1 MRERLIARLTDE
13 LSEALSLDETIDVML
28 RVFIPEFADWM
39 SVYLEKRDGTGF
51 EVIAIRHWDERRRW
65 ITEALLGTSYAT
77 EHSATAYVLRTGE
90 PLLHAKYPEDLR
102 ARAIQTQYS
111 EHLKTLGL
119 SSAIVV
125 PFRRR
130 HKVIGAIHVI
140 RGDNPVSFDEE
151 DLSLVEEIA
160 RRLTPA
166 IYKAEA
172 YERERVV
179 AQRFQAAAL
188 PETFPETSGVE
199 YDAVY
204 EAAKTEAR
212 VGGDWYDVF
221 HIDQER
227 LLVSVGDVTGHG
239 LRAATAMVMLRHS
252 LRALSL
258 TTASPRE
265 LMFLLR
271 SLMAKECPDV
281 FATAF
286 IGVFSPATGKFEHV
300 SAGHPA
306 PLIRLPDGSV
316 ESLRG
321 GRRPLLG
328 IGCEK
333 APADA
338 QSTLARDSLLVLFT
352 DGLIEASHDI
362 VDGERRLRTIVA
374 SREVADSNEPAHKI
388 YDTMLPRGSFDDTVV
403 LSIRYL
409 GES

>member
-13 LSEALSLDETIDVML
+13 LSDALSLDETIDVML

-39 SVYLEKRDGTGF
+39 SVYLERRDGPGF
-51 EVIAIRHWDERRRW
+51 EIIAIRHWDEQRRW
-65 ITEALLGTSYAT
+65 ITEALLGTSYIT
-77 EHSATAYVLRTGE
+77 EHSTTAHVLRTGE
-90 PLLHAKYPEDLR
+90 PVLVALYPEDLR
-102 ARAIQTQYS
+102 ARAIHSQYA

-119 SSAIVV
+119 ASAIVV

-130 HKVIGAIHVI
+130 GKVIGAIHVI
-140 RGDNPVSFDEE
+140 RGDNPVSFNEE

-166 IYKAEA
+166 IYNAEA
-172 YERERVV
+172 YERERAV
-179 AQRFQAAAL
+179 AQRFQEAAL
-188 PETFPETSGVE
+188 PARFPETSGVK

-221 HIDQER
+221 HIDDER
-227 LLVSVGDVTGHG
+227 LLVSVGDVAGHG
-239 LRAATAMVMLRHS
+239 LPAATVMVMLRHS

-271 SLMAKECPDV
+271 SLMAKEFPDI

-286 IGVFSPATGKFEHV
+286 IGVFWPATGKLEHI

-306 PLIRLPDGSV
+306 PLVRLPDGSV

-328 IGCEK
+328 IAHEK
-333 APADA
+333 ASAEA
-338 QSTLARDSLLVLFT
+338 QSMLARDSMLVLFT
-352 DGLIEASHDI
+352 DGLTEATHNI
-362 VDGERRLRTIVA
+362 LDGERQLRAVVG
-374 SREVADSNEPAHKI
+374 SSEVADSNEPAHEI
-388 YDTMLPRGSFDDTVV
+388 YHAMLPHGSFDDTVV
-403 LSIRYL
+403 LSIRY
-409 GES
+409 SVDS

>member
-1 MRERLIARLTDE
+1 VRERLIARLTDE

-51 EVIAIRHWDERRRW
+51 EVIAIRHWDEERRW

-77 EHSATAYVLRTGE
+77 EHSTTARVLRTGE
-90 PLLHAKYPEDLR
+90 PVLVAVYPEDLR
-102 ARAIQTQYS
+102 ARAVHTQFS

-119 SSAIVV
+119 DSAIVV

-130 HKVIGAIHVI
+130 DKVIGAIHVI
-140 RGDNPVSFDEE
+140 RGDNPVSFNEE
-151 DLSLVEEIA
+151 DLSLVEEMA

-166 IYKAEA
+166 IYNAEA
-172 YERERVV
+172 YERERLV
-179 AQRFQAAAL
+179 AQQFQEAAL
-188 PETFPETSGVE
+188 PATFPETNGIE

-221 HIDQER
+221 HIDDER
-227 LLVSVGDVTGHG
+227 LLVSVGDVAGHG
-239 LRAATAMVMLRHS
+239 LRAATVMVMLRHS

-271 SLMAKECPDV
+271 TLMAKECPDV

-286 IGVFSPATGKFEHV
+286 IGVLWPATGKLEHV

-306 PLIRLPDGSV
+306 PLVRLPDGTV
-316 ESLRG
+316 ESLSG

-328 IGCEK
+328 IDYEK

-338 QSTLARDSLLVLFT
+338 QSTLASNSLLVLFT
-352 DGLIEASHDI
+352 DGLIEASRNI
-362 VDGERRLRTIVA
+362 LDGERRLRGIIG
-374 SREVADSNEPAHKI
+374 SSEVADSKEPAHEI
-388 YDTMLPRGSFDDTVV
+388 YQTMLPQGSFDDTVV
-403 LSIRYL
+403 LSIRYC
-409 GES
+409 GG